1 MRRVVTSFS
10 CSLLEAQAIA
20 EATRHVKNRSAWIV
34 DAIRKKMNAG
44 ELILQARDAS
54 TVYLLN
60 LLAGRGDLSIEQRNI
75 LTMWRDNYGNSE
87 QGHPGIDRKPE

>member
-10 CSLLEAQAIA
+10 CSVLEAQAIS

-60 LLAGRGDLSIEQRNI
+60 LLAGRSDLNDEQRNI
-75 LTMWRDNYGNSE
+75 LMMWRDNYRYSGKALADS
-87 QGHPGIDRKPE
+87 DKK